1 MKLIKDEYRDILM
14 DILYNNTITSMEI
27 SSLLLCFYAFLVA
40 FFFFVFLFFLNIEM
54 LLSSATPFGYP
65 GNYVQISLS
74 Y

>member
-1 MKLIKDEYRDILM
+1 MKLIKDEYRGILM
-14 DILYNNTITSMEI
+14 DILYNNPILLWKAVLHFPI
-27 SSLLLCFYAFLVA
+27 SFLVA
-40 FFFFVFLFFLNIEM
+40 FFFSLFFFFFLNTET